1 MMHGVEFKTK
11 YWGLDPKTF
20 RGVLGPF
27 LGVSGPGTTSI
38 QFLVQFYTFLE
49 NLARISLAGE
59 YSPHGVQGY
68 RTPEDVFVN
77 MLKKK
82 TIEH

>member
-1 MMHGVEFKTK
+1 MMHGVEFN
-11 YWGLDPKTF
+11 WGLDPKIF

-27 LGVSGPGTTSI
+27 LGVSGPGTTST

-59 YSPHGVQGY
+59 YSPHGVQDY
-68 RTPEDVFVN
+68 LTPN
-77 MLKKK
+77 
-82 TIEH
+82 T